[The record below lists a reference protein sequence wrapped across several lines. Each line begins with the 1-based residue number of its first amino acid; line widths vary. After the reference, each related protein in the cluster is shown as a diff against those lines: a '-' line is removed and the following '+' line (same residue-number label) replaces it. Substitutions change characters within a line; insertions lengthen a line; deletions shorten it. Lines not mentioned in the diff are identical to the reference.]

1 MGNVKD
7 PIIIRNHVIRNRL
20 TMAPTVKFDYA
31 GEDGMATPKHVEHY
45 RERAAH
51 QCGLFCIF
59 VLEVI
64 LMFSLFG
71 CGKPEHDVRIG
82 VKRQNT
88 METDPNA
95 SAASLGEE
103 EKKDE
108 EGMEELSVKNINENP
123 DEMMLLINDTEVP
136 ILWEDNESVA
146 ELRELSPLTIKMSKY
161 GGFEQVGAI
170 GQSIAREDEQME
182 TEYGDVVLYSGNQL
196 VIFYG
201 SNSWAYTKLG
211 HIELTK
217 EEMTELL
224 GKEDVVVTLQ

>member
-1 MGNVKD
+1 
-7 PIIIRNHVIRNRL
+7 
-20 TMAPTVKFDYA
+20 
-31 GEDGMATPKHVEHY
+31 
-45 RERAAH
+45 
-51 QCGLFCIF
+51 
-59 VLEVI
+59 
-64 LMFSLFG
+64 MFSLFG